1 MDDAFKGGHGND
13 SHRTCRRPGAF
24 PDLMST
30 SNKHHGGDDKEG
42 NGKWTSKCF
51 RKLMYSTGNKSKLSF
66 GVDTFLFNFESC
78 LLCGPIR
85 KYFLFTSV
93 NTYMLQRPPTCTAG
107 KNKIWLFFFNFCWLV
122 KEKTRDKSIWIM
134 GKWSHL
140 QDQEDVL
147 ESTAVTV
154 SPNFSIVISQ
164 LHTRLFFSLCV
175 YMCST
180 CEYMGV
186 GG

>member
-13 SHRTCRRPGAF
+13 SHRTCHRPGAF

-42 NGKWTSKCF
+42 KGKWTSKCF
-51 RKLMYSTGNKSKLSF
+51 RKLTYNTGNKSKLSF
-66 GVDTFLFNFESC
+66 GIDTFLFNFESC

-107 KNKIWLFFFNFCWLV
+107 KNKIWLFFLTSVDWL
-122 KEKTRDKSIWIM
+122 KKRQGT
-134 GKWSHL
+134 
-140 QDQEDVL
+140 
-147 ESTAVTV
+147 
-154 SPNFSIVISQ
+154 SPFGFWVNGPIS
-164 LHTRLFFSLCV
+164 RIRRM
-175 YMCST
+175 Y
-180 CEYMGV
+180 
-186 GG
+186 